1 MEHPEATWRIRNDKG
16 QVLSSGTFDIAR
28 LELGNCQI
36 LGKVSFSLNNIKEA
50 TRLNLEVGLAGHF
63 NDWNFWV
70 YPAEQPALDK
80 SLMLTDRLD
89 ARAFA
94 RLQAGGKVLL
104 SLRKGT
110 LREGFGGEVAIGFS
124 SIFWNTA
131 WTHGQPPHT
140 LGILCNPKHPA
151 LHDFPTAYHSDY
163 QWWDAMTHS
172 GAINV
177 GKLSKDIRPLVR
189 VIDDWVT
196 NRPLAL
202 LFEVK
207 VGKGKLLVS
216 GIDFHQDM
224 EQRPAARQ
232 LLYSLGQYMTSEA
245 FNPTISLT
253 AQDIRKIIK

>member
-1 MEHPEATWRIRNDKG
+1 M
-16 QVLSSGTFDIAR
+16 
-28 LELGNCQI
+28 GNCLP
-36 LGKVSFSLNNIKEA
+36 LGDISFKLDDIKEA
-50 TRLNLEVGLAGHF
+50 TCLNLEVGLAGHF

-89 ARAFA
+89 ARALA

-104 SLRKGT
+104 SLRKGS
-110 LREGFGGEVAIGFS
+110 LRQGFGGEVAIGFS

-131 WTHGQPPHT
+131 WTNGQPPHT
-140 LGILCNPKHPA
+140 LGLLCDPNHPA

-172 GAINV
+172 GAINI

-216 GIDFHQDM
+216 GIDFHQNM
-224 EQRPAARQ
+224 SQRPAARQ
-232 LLYSLGQYMTSEA
+232 LLYSLGQYMTSDA
-245 FNPTISLT
+245 FNPQTELS
-253 AQDIRKIIK
+253 AQSIRQIMK